1 MLDTLNW
8 LNVRQIISYNVLVFI
23 FKMKLNMIPEYLMKN
38 VSFVKNRTSRLLRNQ
53 NDFDIKRKNK
63 LSN

>member
-1 MLDTLNW
+1 MTL
-8 LNVRQIISYNVLVFI
+8 LGAMTLLYTMTVLVFTFI
-23 FKMKLNMIPEYLMKN
+23 FKMKSNMIPEYLMKN